1 MQFDAGINGLMIIMP
16 TSLLYS
22 VPREHI
28 TIERKT
34 FSASSFVDSVH
45 LVFYIS
51 AVLLLLSILI
61 YLAINNFLLR

>member
-34 FSASSFVDSVH
+34 TSMYE
-45 LVFYIS
+45 LP
-51 AVLLLLSILI
+51 
-61 YLAINNFLLR
+61 